1 MKIVKPYHKEGSKK
15 KQVAEMFDSISQR
28 YDFLN
33 RFLSLGIDINWRRR
47 TVNFLKK
54 TDATS
59 ILDVATGTADLA
71 ISINKGIPNSQVTG
85 IDISS
90 GMIKVG
96 KQKIPRRKLNS
107 SVKLI
112 IGDGENLPF
121 EDDSFDAVTVAFG
134 VRNFEDLEKGLSEM
148 NRVTKPG
155 GCIAI
160 LEFSKPEKA
169 PFKQIY
175 FFYFKYI
182 LPTLGRWLS
191 KDASAYSYLPASVD
205 AFPYGEKFMSKL
217 SEFNFKNIQSQPLTF
232 GIATLYVAY
241 TSRKN

>member
-15 KQVAEMFDSISQR
+15 EQVAEMFDSISRR

-33 RFLSLGIDINWRRR
+33 RFLSLGIDINWRKK
-47 TVNFLKK
+47 TVDFLKK

-90 GMIKVG
+90 GMIEVG
-96 KQKIPRRKLNS
+96 RQKIYRRKLDS
-107 SVKLI
+107 SINLI

-121 EDDSFDAVTVAFG
+121 DDNSFDAVTVAFG

-148 NRVTKPG
+148 NRVIKPG

-160 LEFSKPEKA
+160 LEFSKPEKT
-169 PFKQIY
+169 PFKQLY

-182 LPTLGRWLS
+182 LPTLGRWVS
-191 KDASAYSYLPASVD
+191 RDASAYSYLPASVD

-217 SEFNFKNIQSQPLTF
+217 SEFSFKNIKSQPLTF
-232 GIATLYVAY
+232 GVATLYIAY
-241 TSRKN
+241 TSKKN